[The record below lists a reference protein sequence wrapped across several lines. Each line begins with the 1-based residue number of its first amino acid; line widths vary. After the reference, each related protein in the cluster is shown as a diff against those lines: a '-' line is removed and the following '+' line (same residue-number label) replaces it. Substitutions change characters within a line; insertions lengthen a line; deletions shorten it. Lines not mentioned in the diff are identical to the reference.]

1 MAPGVVLITGCS
13 TGFGLLTA
21 LRFQREGWATVSTMR
36 SPAKADG
43 RLAEVVA
50 LDVTSD
56 ESVRAAVDGVLSSH
70 GRIDVLVNN
79 AGLGMRGAMED
90 VSVDEAKAVF
100 ETNVWGVHR
109 MLHAVLPGMRAQGS
123 GVIVNVSSLAGLVSQ
138 PFGGVYS
145 ASKWALE
152 AITEALHYELS
163 PTGIR
168 ARLVE
173 PGGFPTEFDAN
184 REVVVR
190 PDSPYADLEAK
201 WDEAYANLPGRDTP
215 ADPDDVATA
224 VFEAATVPDHPL
236 RRLVGADAELIG
248 SLRKQ
253 LDDATFEHTV
263 RSSLDFWEG
272 AVASDPR

>member
-1 MAPGVVLITGCS
+1 MASVALITGCS

-21 LRFQREGWATVSTMR
+21 LRFQKEGWTTVATMR
-36 SPAKADG
+36 DPSKADD
-43 RLAEVVA
+43 RLDEVVR

-56 ESVRAAVDGVLSSH
+56 DSVAEAVATTLDRH
-70 GRIDVLVNN
+70 GRIDALVNN

-90 VSVDEAKAVF
+90 VTVDEAKALF

-109 MLHAVLPGMRAQGS
+109 MLRAVLPTMRAQGS

-145 ASKWALE
+145 MTKWALE
-152 AITEALHYELS
+152 AMTEALHYELS

-168 ARLVE
+168 ARLIE
-173 PGGFPTEFDAN
+173 PGGFPTAFDGN
-184 REVVVR
+184 RDVVKR

-201 WDEAYANLPGRDTP
+201 WDVAYANLPGRDTP
-215 ADPDDVATA
+215 ADPEDVATA
-224 VFEAATVPDHPL
+224 IFEAATQPDHPL

-253 LDDATFEHTV
+253 LDDASFEHTV
-263 RSSLDFWEG
+263 RSALDFWEG
-272 AVASDPR
+272 AVASQAE

>member
-21 LRFQREGWATVSTMR
+21 LRFQREGWTTVSTMR
-36 SPAKADG
+36 SPAKADE

-56 ESVRAAVDGVLSSH
+56 ASVREAVDGVLSAH
-70 GRIDVLVNN
+70 GLIDVLVNN

-109 MLHAVLPGMRAQGS
+109 MLHAVLPAMRAQGS

-145 ASKWALE
+145 ATKWALE

-168 ARLVE
+168 ARLIE
-173 PGGFPTEFDAN
+173 PGGFPTEFNAN
-184 REVVVR
+184 RDVVSR
-190 PDSPYADLEAK
+190 PGSPYADLEAK
-201 WDEAYANLPGRDTP
+201 WDEAYANLPGRDQP
-215 ADPDDVATA
+215 ADPEDVATA
-224 VFEAATVPDHPL
+224 IYEAATVEGHPL

-263 RSSLDFWEG
+263 RSALDFWEG